1 MRLHI
6 ANKNYSS
13 WSLRPWVLMQHL
25 GIAFE
30 EKLYSFHGDTWD
42 ELKALS
48 PNSRVPMLEADGIK
62 VWDSLAIVEYL
73 ADRFP
78 GVWPEDK
85 EARIFARC
93 TAAEMHSGF
102 SELRNLC
109 PMNCALRIDV
119 KDWTPALLWD
129 WARIDQIWSEG
140 LSRFGGPF
148 LAGAAFTAAD
158 AFFAPVAFR
167 AQTYSPALSAASS
180 AYVDRILAL
189 PTMQDWYQAAL
200 KEPWK
205 EAHHEEE
212 AAAAGVI
219 RQDFRVSA

>member
-30 EKLYSFHGDTWD
+30 EKLYSFYGDTWE

-48 PNSRVPMLEADGIK
+48 PNNRVPMLEDDGLK

-78 GVWPEDK
+78 GVWPEDST
-85 EARIFARC
+85 ARAFARC
-93 TAAEMHSGF
+93 AAAEMHSGF
-102 SELRNLC
+102 SDLRNLC
-109 PMNCALRIDV
+109 PMNCALRIEV
-119 KDWTPALLWD
+119 QNWTPALLKD
-129 WARIDQIWSEG
+129 WARIDQLWSEG

-148 LAGAAFTAAD
+148 LAGDRFTAVD
-158 AFFAPVAFR
+158 AFFAPVVFR
-167 AQTYSPALSAASS
+167 AQTYSPALSAEAS

-189 PTMQDWYQAAL
+189 PVMQDWYKAAL

-205 EAHHEEE
+205 EASHEQE
-212 AAAAGVI
+212 AADAGTI
-219 RQDFRVSA
+219 LQDLRG